1 MQARNKNDRTLFTF
15 TYIRTRRKFSMK
27 RSILIGIL
35 SLGVP
40 LALQAQDQNPV
51 EKTGKTVE
59 HGAQATGRTVEHG
72 VQATERTVGKGL
84 KKTGNTLEK
93 AGHGASSKH
102 HVRTKHR
109 TAEPSSSPSP
119 KPESSPTGSPAP
131 TPLEK
136 EPSPTPAAPGPTPTP
151 GSR

>member
-1 MQARNKNDRTLFTF
+1 
-15 TYIRTRRKFSMK
+15 MK

-35 SLGVP
+35 SLGAP

-93 AGHGASSKH
+93 AGPGAPSKH
-102 HVRTKHR
+102 HVRTGL
-109 TAEPSSSPSP
+109 AGANLAG
-119 KPESSPTGSPAP
+119 ESDETLA
-131 TPLEK
+131 K
-136 EPSPTPAAPGPTPTP
+136 ANAAGKIC
-151 GSR
+151 